1 MVEDDEDGDAILLLK
16 PLRSAAKQKFY
27 EAMSKNSSIF
37 PRIHLKKVF
46 LAILTLTVILILYY
60 ALRQSQVTTNNEKSL
75 QPVRGKLKVPEF
87 CQATDHRSSSQPNL
101 SLLHT
106 LLNSKTRSP
115 GKVLIVNKTSYS
127 KGYKSVT
134 EILSAHRIGYK
145 STVAGKNLP
154 DLIKVTKNVGKYGVI
169 VFEDFR
175 TYIGMDSWNR
185 DLLDKYCQTYNVGI
199 IAFVPLEE
207 QLEQLADKSRKMS
220 SLPKIR
226 HSSKLRHVEIKDN
239 SIIRLT
245 KSGVATILDDNP
257 WITFKVDEEKYYETI
272 AEGNFNGTKE
282 TTVVLDKGKQ
292 DGIRKV
298 LFSSSLNKH
307 WLHKLLFTDALHF
320 LSNGQITIALTR
332 YILVDI
338 DDVFVGSNRLKP
350 DDVQALMESQKN
362 LEQLVP
368 GFKYNLGFSG
378 NKYQSGSEEENVA
391 DEMLIEHS
399 DKFWWFP
406 HMWNHEQPHNL
417 STADEIIKKME
428 MNKNF
433 SERMQIPVTNQ
444 YAIAP
449 HHSGVYPVHEPL
461 FQAWKRVW
469 NIEVTS
475 TEEYPHL
482 RPAHFRRGFQH
493 QGIKVLPRQTCGLFT
508 KNLYYKDYPN
518 GPEVLEKSI
527 QGGEL
532 FMTIINNPIS
542 IFMTHQPNYGFDR
555 LAPYTFESVVKMIKC
570 WTNLDLLTKSPKEM
584 ADIYFNMFPEET
596 APIWGNPWDDK
607 RHLEIWSEKKKKE
620 KKLPDFLVIGPQK
633 TGSTA
638 LYKFLQIH
646 PAIMSNFN
654 QNHTFEELQ
663 FFSNADIYAKGI
675 DWYMDCFPPRMSANK
690 SYLFEKSATYFDKDI
705 VPKRAF
711 RLLNNSK
718 VILIL
723 ISPSKR
729 AYSWYQHMRAHQDPS
744 AMEHSFYQVISTP
757 ANKTTKALKSLQ
769 SRCLEPGKYASHI
782 ERWLL
787 AYKSQAQQF
796 YIVDGEELKDDPI
809 SVMNRLQHFLHVQP
823 FIDYSTMLKYE
834 KNKGFYCPLVNG
846 KTKCLGK
853 GKGRDYPP
861 MEPKSRKFLQNY
873 YRLYNEHLLKLL
885 KRLGYSIPNWLKE
898 DLNDV

>member
-1 MVEDDEDGDAILLLK
+1 MAEDDEDGDAVLLLQ
-16 PLRSAAKQKFY
+16 PLRNAAKQKFY
-27 EAMSKNSSIF
+27 AMSKHNSIL

-46 LAILTLTVILILYY
+46 MAILTLTVILIVYY
-60 ALRQSQVTTNNEKSL
+60 ALKQSQVTSSDRST
-75 QPVRGKLKVPEF
+75 QYVRVKLKSPEF
-87 CQATDHRSSSQPNL
+87 CQATEQKSVPPNRL
-101 SLLHT
+101 IQS

-134 EILSAHRIGYK
+134 EILSAHRIGFK

-154 DLIKVTKNVGKYGVI
+154 DLIKMTKNVGKYGVI

-207 QLEQLADKSRKMS
+207 QLEQLVDKSKKMS
-220 SLPKIR
+220 KMLR
-226 HSSKLRHVEIKDN
+226 LRHNSKITQVEIKAN
-239 SIIRLT
+239 SSVLRLT
-245 KSGVATILDDNP
+245 KSGVATIIEDDNP
-257 WITFKVDEEKYYETI
+257 WLTFHADENFYETI
-272 AEGNFNGTKE
+272 AEGSFINGTKE
-282 TTVVLDKGKQ
+282 TTVVLDKGNQ

-298 LFSSSLNKH
+298 LFSSTLNKH
-307 WLHKLLFTDALHF
+307 WLYKLLFTDALHF

-338 DDVFVGSNRLKP
+338 DDVFVGSSRLKP
-350 DDVQALMESQKN
+350 DDVHALLDSQKT
-362 LEQLVP
+362 LERLVP

-378 NKYQSGSEEENVA
+378 KKYQSGTEDENAA
-391 DEMLIEHS
+391 DELLIENS

-406 HMWNHEQPHNL
+406 HMWDHEQPHFFDKPDDL
-417 STADEIIKKME
+417 IKKME

-461 FQAWKRVW
+461 FQAWKAVW

-508 KNLYYKDYPN
+508 KNLYYDEYPK
-518 GPEVLEKSI
+518 GPAVLEKSI

-570 WTNLDLLTKSPKEM
+570 WTNLDLLTKSPKEI

-596 APIWGNPWDDK
+596 APIWGNPCDDK
-607 RHLEIWSEKKKKE
+607 RHLEIWSQTKSC

-638 LYKFLQIH
+638 LYSFLQIH

-654 QNHTFEELQ
+654 SPTTFEELQ
-663 FFSNADIYAKGI
+663 FFSNPDIYAKGI
-675 DWYMDCFPPRMSANK
+675 DWYMDCFPTKMSANK
-690 SYLFEKSATYFDKDI
+690 TYLFEKSATYFDKDI

-718 VILIL
+718 VIVII

-729 AYSWYQHMRAHQDPS
+729 AYSWYQHMRAHQDPT
-744 AMEHSFYQVISTP
+744 AMGHSFYQVISTP
-757 ANKTTKALKSLQ
+757 VNKTSKALKSLQ

-796 YIVDGEELKDDPI
+796 YIVDGEELKVDPI
-809 SVMNRLQHFLHVQP
+809 AVMNKLQHFLHVQP
-823 FIDYSTMLKYE
+823 FIDYNTMLKFE
-834 KNKGFYCPLVNG
+834 PAKGFYCPVVNG

-861 MEPKSRKFLQNY
+861 MDQKSRKFLQNY

-898 DLNDV
+898 DLN